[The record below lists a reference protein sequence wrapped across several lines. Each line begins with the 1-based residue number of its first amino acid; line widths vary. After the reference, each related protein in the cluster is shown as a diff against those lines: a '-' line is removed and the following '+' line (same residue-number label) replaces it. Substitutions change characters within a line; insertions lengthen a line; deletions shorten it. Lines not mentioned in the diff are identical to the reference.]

1 MGSDKEES
9 AVDVLDFEFF
19 DDDLMVLVLKL
30 TDGGEN
36 DLLNKR

>member
-30 TDGGEN
+30 TDSDRKGRRLVG
-36 DLLNKR
+36 